1 MIFRKT
7 IVTGLLSLA
16 TLAINALPSM
26 ARPATIDPAQRAGVN
41 VRSGP
46 SMNSDVTEGLAG
58 GTPIEVLNIS
68 KNRWYFVRST
78 GRFPIEGW
86 VASELIRFN
95 PSGSIYGT
103 LNGNVGDTINIRSA
117 PSTSSSI
124 LHTGVMGDLVSVGR
138 SALVSGDR
146 WHVVVYPNGST
157 GWVRADLI
165 SIWPKG
171 CIITCPDN

>member
-7 IVTGLLSLA
+7 IVTGLLTFIALA
-16 TLAINALPSM
+16 TTALPGMTRS
-26 ARPATIDPAQRAGVN
+26 AAIDPAQRAGVN
-41 VRSGP
+41 VRSAA
-46 SMNSDVTEGLAG
+46 SISSSVIDGLAG

-68 KNRWYFVRST
+68 KNGWYYIRST
-78 GRFPIEGW
+78 GNIIIEGW
-86 VASELIRFN
+86 VARELVRFN

-124 LHTGVMGDLVSVGR
+124 LHTGIMGDLVSVGR
-138 SALVSGDR
+138 SALVNGDR

-157 GWVRADLI
+157 GWVRSDLI

-171 CIITCPDN
+171 CIITCPAN

>member
-16 TLAINALPSM
+16 ALGLQSLPSM
-26 ARPATIDPAQRAGVN
+26 ARPAVVDPAQRAGIN

-46 SMNSDVTEGLAG
+46 SMNSSITDGLAA

-68 KNRWYFVRST
+68 PDRWYFVRSN

-86 VASELIRFN
+86 VASELVRFN

-103 LNGNVGDTINIRSA
+103 LTGEPGDTINIRSA
-117 PSTSSSI
+117 PSTASSI

-138 SALVSGDR
+138 SALVNGDR